1 MYRKGNVMVERMKF
15 APWWRAVNE
24 ALEDEGRAQIL
35 FRLASAWWAEGL
47 TPIQAVERQL
57 ENLESSQEE
66 RSYYDA

>member
-1 MYRKGNVMVERMKF
+1 MERMKF

-35 FRLASAWWAEGL
+35 YGLACRWWAEGL
-47 TPIQAVERQL
+47 TPAEAVQRQL
-57 ENLESSQEE
+57 DNLESSQEE